1 MFAAALALAAAAS
14 WGVGD
19 FFGGVKSR
27 SLNPVAVLLVAQ
39 PIGLTPLG
47 IWVAVRGE
55 GPPGSAVL
63 WACLASVLG
72 TTGLIAFYRGMAAGA
87 LTIVAPIAGA
97 GAAIPV
103 IWGLT
108 GGDHPSRYQELGFAA
123 ALVGVVLASFERRSK
138 ARGGTST
145 PAMRRLRPS
154 TGLLRGQAAVA
165 AGVGWAAIAML
176 AFGSYYIPMHA
187 ASQGDFLWA
196 AFVFRLT
203 STTLIAVAW
212 LVLRPPR
219 ARRADLPVL
228 ASIGILDTGGN
239 VFFAAASAKGLVS
252 VVSILAS
259 LYPVVTVLL
268 ARAVLHERVHR
279 SQELGIALALAGI
292 VLISAG

>member
-1 MFAAALALAAAAS
+1 MFTAALALAAAAS

-19 FFGGVKSR
+19 FFGGLKSR
-27 SLNPVAVLLVAQ
+27 SLNPVAILIVAQ
-39 PIGLTPLG
+39 PIGLTLLG
-47 IWVAVRGE
+47 VWVAVRGQ

-72 TTGLIAFYRGMAAGA
+72 TTGLIAFYLGMAAGA
-87 LTIVAPIAGA
+87 LSIVAPIAGA

-103 IWGLT
+103 IWGLV
-108 GGDHPSRYQELGFAA
+108 GGDHPSGYQELGFAA
-123 ALVGVVLASFERRSK
+123 ALIGVVLASFERK
-138 ARGGTST
+138 PEAT
-145 PAMRRLRPS
+145 RL
-154 TGLLRGQAAVA
+154 A

-176 AFGSYYIPMHA
+176 AFGAYYIPMHA
-187 ASQGDFLWA
+187 ASHGDFLWA
-196 AFVFRLT
+196 AFIFRLT
-203 STTLIAVAW
+203 STTLIAAAW

-268 ARAVLHERVHR
+268 ARAVLNERVHR

>member
-19 FFGGVKSR
+19 FLGGLKSR
-27 SLNPVAVLLVAQ
+27 SLNPVAILIVAQ
-39 PIGLTPLG
+39 PIGLTLLA
-47 IWVAVRGE
+47 IWVAVRGQ
-55 GPPGSAVL
+55 GPPGSEVL
-63 WACLASVLG
+63 WACLAAVLG
-72 TTGLIAFYRGMAAGA
+72 TTGLIAFYKGMAAGA
-87 LTIVAPIAGA
+87 LSIVAPIAGA

-103 IWGLT
+103 IWGLAH
-108 GGDHPSRYQELGFAA
+108 GDHPSGYQELGFAA
-123 ALVGVVLASFERRSK
+123 ALIGVVLASFERRPEA
-138 ARGGTST
+138 AR
-145 PAMRRLRPS
+145 L
-154 TGLLRGQAAVA
+154 A
-165 AGVGWAAIAML
+165 AGVGWAVIAMV
-176 AFGSYYIPMHA
+176 AFGAYYIPMHE
-187 ASQGDFLWA
+187 ASHGDFLWA

-203 STTLIAVAW
+203 STTLIAAAW
-212 LVLRPPR
+212 LVLRPPS

>member
-19 FFGGVKSR
+19 FFGGLKSR
-27 SLNPVAVLLVAQ
+27 SLNPVAILIVAQ
-39 PIGLTPLG
+39 PIGLTLLA
-47 IWVAVRGE
+47 IWVAVRGQ
-55 GPPGSAVL
+55 GPPGSSVL
-63 WACLASVLG
+63 WACLAAVLG
-72 TTGLIAFYRGMAAGA
+72 TTGLIAFYKGMAAGA

-103 IWGLT
+103 IWGLAH
-108 GGDHPSRYQELGFAA
+108 GDHPSGYQELGFAA
-123 ALVGVVLASFERRSK
+123 ALIGVVLASFERRPEA
-138 ARGGTST
+138 AR
-145 PAMRRLRPS
+145 L
-154 TGLLRGQAAVA
+154 A
-165 AGVGWAAIAML
+165 AGVGWAVIAML
-176 AFGSYYIPMHA
+176 AFGAYYIPMHE
-187 ASQGDFLWA
+187 ASHGDFLWA

-203 STTLIAVAW
+203 STTLIAAAW
-212 LVLRPPR
+212 LVLRPPS

>member
-1 MFAAALALAAAAS
+1 LFAAALALAAAAS

-19 FFGGVKSR
+19 FFGGLKSR
-27 SLNPVAVLLVAQ
+27 TLNPVAVLIVAQ
-39 PIGLTPLG
+39 PIGLTLLAV
-47 IWVAVRGE
+47 WVAVRGQ

-63 WACLASVLG
+63 WACLAAVLG
-72 TTGLIAFYRGMAAGA
+72 TTGLIAFYRGVAAGA
-87 LTIVAPIAGA
+87 LSIVPPIAGA

-103 IWGLT
+103 IWGLAR
-108 GGDHPSRYQELGFAA
+108 GDHPSGYQELGFAA
-123 ALVGVVLASFERRSK
+123 ALIGVVLASFERK
-138 ARGGTST
+138 PEAAR
-145 PAMRRLRPS
+145 L
-154 TGLLRGQAAVA
+154 A

-176 AFGSYYIPMHA
+176 AFGAYYIPMHA
-187 ASQGDFLWA
+187 ASHGDFLWA

-203 STTLIAVAW
+203 STTIIAAAW
-212 LVLRPPR
+212 LALRPPGAKR
-219 ARRADLPVL
+219 TDLPVL
-228 ASIGILDTGGN
+228 ASIGVLDTGGN
-239 VFFAAASAKGLVS
+239 VFFAAASAKGIVS

>member
-19 FFGGVKSR
+19 FLGGLKSR
-27 SLNPVAVLLVAQ
+27 SLRPVAVLIVAQ
-39 PIGLTPLG
+39 PIGCALLG
-47 IWVAVRGE
+47 IWVAVRAQ

-63 WACLASVLG
+63 WACLAALFG

-87 LTIVAPIAGA
+87 LSIVAPIAGA

-103 IWGLT
+103 IWGLAR
-108 GGDHPSRYQELGFAA
+108 GDHPSGYQELGFAA
-123 ALVGVVLASFERRSK
+123 ALIGIVLASFERRPRAS
-138 ARGGTST
+138 GGTSQSPQT
-145 PAMRRLRPS
+145 PS
-154 TGLLRGQAAVA
+154 TGPLRGQAAAA

-176 AFGSYYIPMHA
+176 AFGSYYVPMHA

-203 STTLIAVAW
+203 STTIVAAAW
-212 LVLRPPR
+212 LALRPPR

-228 ASIGILDTGGN
+228 ASIGVLDTGGN

-279 SQELGIALALAGI
+279 SQELGIALVLAGI

>member
-1 MFAAALALAAAAS
+1 MFVAALALAAAVS
-14 WGVGD
+14 WGIGD
-19 FFGGVKSR
+19 FLGGLKSR
-27 SLNPVAVLLVAQ
+27 ALRPVAILIVAQ
-39 PIGLTPLG
+39 PIGGALLG
-47 IWVAVRGE
+47 LWVALRGQ
-55 GPPGSAVL
+55 GPPGTAVL
-63 WACLASVLG
+63 WACLASVFG

-87 LTIVAPIAGA
+87 LSIVAPIAGA

-103 IWGLT
+103 IWGLAR
-108 GGDHPSRYQELGFAA
+108 GDHPSSYQELGFAA
-123 ALVGVVLASFERRSK
+123 ALIGIVLASFERRPDA
-138 ARGGTST
+138 ARI
-145 PAMRRLRPS
+145 
-154 TGLLRGQAAVA
+154 A

-176 AFGSYYIPMHA
+176 AFGGYYIPMHA

-203 STTLIAVAW
+203 STTLIAAAW
-212 LVLRPPR
+212 LVLRPPG

-228 ASIGILDTGGN
+228 ASIGVLDTGGN
-239 VFFAAASAKGLVS
+239 VFFSAASARGLVS

-268 ARAVLHERVHR
+268 ARAVLAERVHR

>member
-19 FFGGVKSR
+19 FFGGLKSR
-27 SLNPVAVLLVAQ
+27 SLNPVAILIVAQ
-39 PIGLTPLG
+39 PIGLTLLA
-47 IWVAVRGE
+47 IWVAVRGQ
-55 GPPGSAVL
+55 GPPGSEVL
-63 WACLASVLG
+63 WACLAAVLG
-72 TTGLIAFYRGMAAGA
+72 TTGLIAFYKGMAAGA
-87 LTIVAPIAGA
+87 LSIVAPIAGA

-103 IWGLT
+103 IWGLAH
-108 GGDHPSRYQELGFAA
+108 GDHPSGYQELGFAA
-123 ALVGVVLASFERRSK
+123 ALTGVVLASFERRPEA
-138 ARGGTST
+138 AR
-145 PAMRRLRPS
+145 L
-154 TGLLRGQAAVA
+154 A
-165 AGVGWAAIAML
+165 AGVGWAVIAML
-176 AFGSYYIPMHA
+176 AFGAYYIPMHE
-187 ASQGDFLWA
+187 ASHGDFLWA

-203 STTLIAVAW
+203 STTLIAAAW
-212 LVLRPPR
+212 LVVRPSS

>member
-19 FFGGVKSR
+19 FLGGLKSR
-27 SLNPVAVLLVAQ
+27 SLNPVAILIVAQ
-39 PIGLTPLG
+39 PIGLTLLA
-47 IWVAVRGE
+47 IWVAVRGQR
-55 GPPGSAVL
+55 PPGSEVL
-63 WACLASVLG
+63 WACLAAVLG
-72 TTGLIAFYRGMAAGA
+72 TTGLIAFYKGMAAGA
-87 LTIVAPIAGA
+87 LSIVAPIAGA

-103 IWGLT
+103 IWGLAH
-108 GGDHPSRYQELGFAA
+108 GDHPSGYQELGFAA
-123 ALVGVVLASFERRSK
+123 ALIGVVLASFERRPEA
-138 ARGGTST
+138 AR
-145 PAMRRLRPS
+145 L
-154 TGLLRGQAAVA
+154 A
-165 AGVGWAAIAML
+165 AGVGWAVIAML
-176 AFGSYYIPMHA
+176 AFGAYYIPMHE
-187 ASQGDFLWA
+187 ASHGDFLWA

-203 STTLIAVAW
+203 STTLIAAAW
-212 LVLRPPR
+212 LVLRPPS

-279 SQELGIALALAGI
+279 SQELGIVLALAGI

>member
-19 FFGGVKSR
+19 FFGGLKSR
-27 SLNPVAVLLVAQ
+27 SLNPIAVLIVAQ
-39 PIGLTPLG
+39 PIGLTLLA
-47 IWVAVRGE
+47 IWVAGRGQ
-55 GPPGSAVL
+55 GPPGSSVL
-63 WACLASVLG
+63 WACLAAVLG
-72 TTGLIAFYRGMAAGA
+72 TTGLIAFYKGMAAGA
-87 LTIVAPIAGA
+87 LSIVAPIAGA

-103 IWGLT
+103 IWGLAH
-108 GGDHPSRYQELGFAA
+108 GDHPSGYQELGFAA
-123 ALVGVVLASFERRSK
+123 ALIGVVLASFERK
-138 ARGGTST
+138 PEAAR
-145 PAMRRLRPS
+145 L
-154 TGLLRGQAAVA
+154 A

-176 AFGSYYIPMHA
+176 AFGAYYIPMHE
-187 ASQGDFLWA
+187 ASHGDFLWA

-203 STTLIAVAW
+203 STTLIAAAW
-212 LVLRPPR
+212 LVLRPPS

-268 ARAVLHERVHR
+268 ARAVLNERVHR
-279 SQELGIALALAGI
+279 SQELGIVLALAGI

>member
-19 FFGGVKSR
+19 FFGGLKSR
-27 SLNPVAVLLVAQ
+27 SLNPVAILIVAQ
-39 PIGLTPLG
+39 PIGLTLLA
-47 IWVAVRGE
+47 IWVAVRGQ
-55 GPPGSAVL
+55 GPPGSSVL
-63 WACLASVLG
+63 WACLAAVLG
-72 TTGLIAFYRGMAAGA
+72 TTGLIAFYKGMAAGA
-87 LTIVAPIAGA
+87 LSIVAPIAGA

-103 IWGLT
+103 IWGLAH
-108 GGDHPSRYQELGFAA
+108 GDHPSGYQELGFAA
-123 ALVGVVLASFERRSK
+123 ALTGVVLASFERRPEA
-138 ARGGTST
+138 AR
-145 PAMRRLRPS
+145 L
-154 TGLLRGQAAVA
+154 A
-165 AGVGWAAIAML
+165 AGVGWAVIAML
-176 AFGSYYIPMHA
+176 AFGAYYIPMHE
-187 ASQGDFLWA
+187 ASHGDFLWA

-203 STTLIAVAW
+203 STTLIAAAW
-212 LVLRPPR
+212 LVLRPPS

-259 LYPVVTVLL
+259 LYPVFTVLL

>member
-19 FFGGVKSR
+19 FFGGLKSR
-27 SLNPVAVLLVAQ
+27 SLNPVAILIVAQ
-39 PIGLTPLG
+39 PIGLTLLA
-47 IWVAVRGE
+47 IWVAVRGQ
-55 GPPGSAVL
+55 GPPGSSVL
-63 WACLASVLG
+63 WACLAAVLG
-72 TTGLIAFYRGMAAGA
+72 TTGLIAFSKGMAAGA
-87 LTIVAPIAGA
+87 LSIVAPIAGA

-103 IWGLT
+103 IWGLAH
-108 GGDHPSRYQELGFAA
+108 GDHPSGYQELGFAA
-123 ALVGVVLASFERRSK
+123 ALTGVVLASFERRPEA
-138 ARGGTST
+138 AR
-145 PAMRRLRPS
+145 L
-154 TGLLRGQAAVA
+154 A
-165 AGVGWAAIAML
+165 AGVGWAVIAML
-176 AFGSYYIPMHA
+176 AFGAYYIPMHE
-187 ASQGDFLWA
+187 ASHGDFLWA

-203 STTLIAVAW
+203 STTLIAAAW
-212 LVLRPPR
+212 LVVRPSS

>member
-1 MFAAALALAAAAS
+1 VLAAALALAAAAS

-19 FFGGVKSR
+19 FFGGLKSR
-27 SLNPVAVLLVAQ
+27 SLNPVAVLIVAQ
-39 PIGLTPLG
+39 PIGLTLLG
-47 IWVAVRGE
+47 VWVAVRGQ

-72 TTGLIAFYRGMAAGA
+72 TTGLVAFYHGMAAGA
-87 LTIVAPIAGA
+87 LSIVAPIAGA

-103 IWGLT
+103 IWGLAR
-108 GGDHPSRYQELGFAA
+108 GDHPSGFQELGFAA
-123 ALVGVVLASFERRSK
+123 ALIGIVLASFERRPEA
-138 ARGGTST
+138 AR
-145 PAMRRLRPS
+145 L
-154 TGLLRGQAAVA
+154 A
-165 AGVGWAAIAML
+165 AGVGWAVIAMV
-176 AFGSYYIPMHA
+176 AFGAYYIPMHA
-187 ASQGDFLWA
+187 ASHGDFLWA

-203 STTLIAVAW
+203 STTLIAAAW

-219 ARRADLPVL
+219 AGRADLSVL
-228 ASIGILDTGGN
+228 ASIGVLDTGGN

-279 SQELGIALALAGI
+279 SQELGIALALGGI
-292 VLISAG
+292 VLVSAG